1 MIKLIATD
9 MDGTL
14 LDDSKRLPEN
24 FDDVVNKLFE
34 KKIKFVIS
42 SGRSFCALKAQ
53 FEKYLENMSFICD
66 NGAYVVDCGE
76 LIYVSLLPKDIV
88 TRCIDLCEQNG
99 YTLLLCGKNGTWHN
113 SKSAAS
119 QKEISQYYNNQVF
132 VNDLNTVDDDIFKAA
147 VFEEGGIET
156 DGYKKLLSAFS
167 EDCSVQLSGRYW
179 VDLMPQGATKGT
191 ALKRLE
197 NRIGIGYEETMA
209 FGDYLNDIDMLNN
222 SYYSFAMSNA
232 HDSIKQ
238 VANFLTGSNNEN
250 SVMKEIS
257 KYCL

>member
-14 LDDSKRLPEN
+14 LDDKKNLPEN
-24 FDDVVNKLFE
+24 FDEVVNKLFE
-34 KKIKFVIS
+34 KNIKFVIS

-53 FEKYLENMSFICD
+53 FKDYLDDMSFICD
-66 NGAYVVDCGE
+66 NGAYVVDCRE
-76 LIYVSLLPKDIV
+76 LIYVSLLPKNIV
-88 TRCIDLCEQNG
+88 KRCIALCEQNG

-113 SKSAAS
+113 SKNTAAH
-119 QKEISQYYNNQVF
+119 KEIAQYYNNQVF
-132 VNDLNTVDDDIFKAA
+132 TEDLNSVNDDIFKAA
-147 VFEEGGIET
+147 VFEEGGIES
-156 DGYKKLLSAFS
+156 DGYIKLLNEFAS
-167 EDCSVQLSGRYW
+167 ECNVQLSGRYW
-179 VDLMPQGATKGT
+179 VDLMSQGSTKGT